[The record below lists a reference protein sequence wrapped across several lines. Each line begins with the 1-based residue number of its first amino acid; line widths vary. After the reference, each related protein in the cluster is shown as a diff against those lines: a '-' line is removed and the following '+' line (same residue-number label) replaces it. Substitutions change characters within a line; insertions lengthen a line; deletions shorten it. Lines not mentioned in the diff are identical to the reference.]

1 MSQSSGDMF
10 AELTAAISQED
21 AGAVQS
27 WFLNRE
33 FYLLVLASE
42 EDEEA
47 YSALIVEG
55 EDFPAVVVFLD
66 EERANA
72 FSKTIAE
79 QLDGEVVELLSV
91 DGATL
96 LDPLNFEIGIVL
108 NPEEEDMIL
117 VHPELVG
124 LDVEEGDEDD
134 EGEEDDEDYEDEDDD
149 EFEDEDF
156 EDDDFEDEDD
166 SKDAEKK

>member
-1 MSQSSGDMF
+1 MSQSDSNTF

-21 AGAVQS
+21 SGAVQS

-33 FYLLVLASE
+33 FFLLVLASE

-66 EERANA
+66 EERANT

-108 NPEEEDMIL
+108 NPEEEDMIM
-117 VHPELVG
+117 VHPDLVG
-124 LDVEEGDEDD
+124 LEMED
-134 EGEEDDEDYEDEDDD
+134 GEEDDEDEDDLDDEEFDDDFDEEFDDEDDEESD
-149 EFEDEDF
+149 EEES
-156 EDDDFEDEDD
+156 E
-166 SKDAEKK
+166 EKR

>member
-10 AELTAAISQED
+10 AELTAAISHQD
-21 AGAVQS
+21 SGAVQS
-27 WFLNRE
+27 WFLNRN
-33 FYLLVLASE
+33 FFLLVLASE

-66 EERANA
+66 EERANE

-79 QLDGEVVELLSV
+79 QLDGEIVELLEV
-91 DGATL
+91 DGETL

-108 NPEEEDMIL
+108 NPEEEDRIL
-117 VHPELVG
+117 VHPDLVG
-124 LDVEEGDEDD
+124 LDAGDEDEDD
-134 EGEEDDEDYEDEDDD
+134 E
-149 EFEDEDF
+149 
-156 EDDDFEDEDD
+156 DDF
-166 SKDAEKK
+166 

>member
-10 AELTAAISQED
+10 SELTAAISQED

-27 WFLNRE
+27 WFLNRD
-33 FYLLVLASE
+33 FFLLVLASE

-79 QLDGEVVELLSV
+79 QLDGEVVELLAV

-117 VHPELVG
+117 VHPDLVG
-124 LDVEEGDEDD
+124 LEVEDGD
-134 EGEEDDEDYEDEDDD
+134 EDDEDYEDEDD
-149 EFEDEDF
+149 EDF
-156 EDDDFEDEDD
+156 DDEDD
-166 SKDAEKK
+166 SKDEEKK

>member
-1 MSQSSGDMF
+1 MSQSGGDTF

-27 WFLNRE
+27 WFLSRD

-79 QLDGEVVELLSV
+79 QLDGEIVELLEV

-117 VHPELVG
+117 VHPDLVG
-124 LDVEEGDEDD
+124 LDIED
-134 EGEEDDEDYEDEDDD
+134 GEEDDDDD
-149 EFEDEDF
+149 DDDDYDDE
-156 EDDDFEDEDD
+156 EDDDFDDEEEPENE
-166 SKDAEKK
+166 EKK

>member
-1 MSQSSGDMF
+1 
-10 AELTAAISQED
+10 
-21 AGAVQS
+21 
-27 WFLNRE
+27 
-33 FYLLVLASE
+33 VLASE

-79 QLDGEVVELLSV
+79 QLDGEVVELLEV

-117 VHPELVG
+117 VHPDLVG
-124 LDVEEGDEDD
+124 LDVEDGDDD
-134 EGEEDDEDYEDEDDD
+134 DDEDYDD
-149 EFEDEDF
+149 E
-156 EDDDFEDEDD
+156 EDDDFDDEEEPENE
-166 SKDAEKK
+166 EKK

>member
-79 QLDGEVVELLSV
+79 QLDGEVVELLAV

-134 EGEEDDEDYEDEDDD
+134 DDYEDDD
-149 EFEDEDF
+149 EL
-156 EDDDFEDEDD
+156 EDDDFDDEEDTQDD
-166 SKDAEKK
+166 KKK

>member
-27 WFLNRE
+27 WFLNRD
-33 FYLLVLASE
+33 FFLLVLASE

-79 QLDGEVVELLSV
+79 QLDGEVVELLAV

-124 LDVEEGDEDD
+124 LDVEEVDED
-134 EGEEDDEDYEDEDDD
+134 EDDEDYEDEDD
-149 EFEDEDF
+149 E
-156 EDDDFEDEDD
+156 DFEDEDD
-166 SKDAEKK
+166 SEEQGKK

>member
-1 MSQSSGDMF
+1 MSQSDSNAF

-21 AGAVQS
+21 SGAVQS

-33 FYLLVLASE
+33 FFLLVLASE

-66 EERANA
+66 EERAST

-108 NPEEEDMIL
+108 NPEEEDMIM
-117 VHPELVG
+117 VHPDLVG
-124 LDVEEGDEDD
+124 LEMEEDEEGDDEDLEDEDLDDEEFDEDFDEEFDDEDD
-134 EGEEDDEDYEDEDDD
+134 EESDEPESEE
-149 EFEDEDF
+149 
-156 EDDDFEDEDD
+156 
-166 SKDAEKK
+166 KR

>member
-149 EFEDEDF
+149 DF

>member
-1 MSQSSGDMF
+1 MSQSGGDTF

-27 WFLNRE
+27 WFLSRD

-66 EERANA
+66 EVRANA

-79 QLDGEVVELLSV
+79 QLDGEVVELLEV

-108 NPEEEDMIL
+108 NPEEDDMIL
-117 VHPELVG
+117 VHPDLVG
-124 LDVEEGDEDD
+124 LDVEEGDDEDED
-134 EGEEDDEDYEDEDDD
+134 YDDEDEDGFDDDD
-149 EFEDEDF
+149 EYES
-156 EDDDFEDEDD
+156 EDD
-166 SKDAEKK
+166 KKK

>member
-1 MSQSSGDMF
+1 MSQSGGDTF

-27 WFLNRE
+27 WFLSRD

-79 QLDGEVVELLSV
+79 QLDGEVVELLEV

-117 VHPELVG
+117 VHPDLVG
-124 LDVEEGDEDD
+124 LDVEDGDDD
-134 EGEEDDEDYEDEDDD
+134 DDDDDDDEDYDD
-149 EFEDEDF
+149 E
-156 EDDDFEDEDD
+156 EDDDFDDEEEPENE
-166 SKDAEKK
+166 EKK

>member
-1 MSQSSGDMF
+1 
-10 AELTAAISQED
+10 LTAAISQED

-27 WFLNRE
+27 WFLSRD

-79 QLDGEVVELLSV
+79 QLDGEIVELLEV

-117 VHPELVG
+117 VHPDLVG
-124 LDVEEGDEDD
+124 LDIED
-134 EGEEDDEDYEDEDDD
+134 GEEDDDDD
-149 EFEDEDF
+149 DDDDYDDE
-156 EDDDFEDEDD
+156 EDDDFDDEEEPENE
-166 SKDAEKK
+166 EKK

>member
-1 MSQSSGDMF
+1 MSQSGGDTF

-27 WFLNRE
+27 WFLSRD

-79 QLDGEVVELLSV
+79 QLDGEVVELLEV

-117 VHPELVG
+117 VHPDLVG
-124 LDVEEGDEDD
+124 LDVEDGDDD
-134 EGEEDDEDYEDEDDD
+134 DDEDYDD
-149 EFEDEDF
+149 E
-156 EDDDFEDEDD
+156 EDDDFDDEEEPENE
-166 SKDAEKK
+166 EKK

>member
-1 MSQSSGDMF
+1 MF
-10 AELTAAISQED
+10 SELTAAISQED

-27 WFLNRE
+27 WFLNRD
-33 FYLLVLASE
+33 FFLLVLASE

-79 QLDGEVVELLSV
+79 QLDGEVVELLAV

-124 LDVEEGDEDD
+124 LEVEDGDEDD
-134 EGEEDDEDYEDEDDD
+134 EDFEDEDD
-149 EFEDEDF
+149 E
-156 EDDDFEDEDD
+156 DFEDEDD
-166 SKDAEKK
+166 SEDEKKK

>member
-1 MSQSSGDMF
+1 MF
-10 AELTAAISQED
+10 SELTAAISQED

-27 WFLNRE
+27 WFLNRD
-33 FYLLVLASE
+33 FFLLVLASE

-79 QLDGEVVELLSV
+79 QLDGEVVELLAV

-124 LDVEEGDEDD
+124 LEVEDGDEDD
-134 EGEEDDEDYEDEDDD
+134 E
-149 EFEDEDF
+149 
-156 EDDDFEDEDD
+156 DFEDEDD
-166 SKDAEKK
+166 EDFEDEDESEDEKKK

>member
-134 EGEEDDEDYEDEDDD
+134 EDYDDEDDED
-149 EFEDEDF
+149 EDF
-156 EDDDFEDEDD
+156 DDGDD
-166 SKDAEKK
+166 SKDAQKK

>member
-1 MSQSSGDMF
+1 MSQSSGDTF

-33 FYLLVLASE
+33 FFLLVLASE

-47 YSALIVEG
+47 YSALIVAG
-55 EDFPAVVVFLD
+55 EVFPAVVVFLD

-79 QLDGEVVELLSV
+79 QLDGEVVELLEV

-96 LDPLNFEIGIVL
+96 LDPLDFEIGIVL

-117 VHPELVG
+117 VHPDLVG
-124 LDVEEGDEDD
+124 LDIEDGDEDD
-134 EGEEDDEDYEDEDDD
+134 DDQDDDEDDEEYDD
-149 EFEDEDF
+149 E
-156 EDDDFEDEDD
+156 EDDDFDGEEEPEDIT
-166 SKDAEKK
+166 KK

>member
-27 WFLNRE
+27 WFLNRD
-33 FYLLVLASE
+33 FFLLVLASE

-79 QLDGEVVELLSV
+79 QLDGEVVELLAV

-124 LDVEEGDEDD
+124 LDVEEGDED
-134 EGEEDDEDYEDEDDD
+134 EDDEDYEDEDD
-149 EFEDEDF
+149 E
-156 EDDDFEDEDD
+156 DFEDEDD
-166 SKDAEKK
+166 SEEQGKK

>member
-21 AGAVQS
+21 ASAVQS
-27 WFLNRE
+27 WFLNRD
-33 FYLLVLASE
+33 FFLLVLASE

-79 QLDGEVVELLSV
+79 QLDGEVVELLAV

-117 VHPELVG
+117 VHPDLVG
-124 LDVEEGDEDD
+124 LEVEDGD
-134 EGEEDDEDYEDEDDD
+134 EDDEDYEDEDD
-149 EFEDEDF
+149 EDF
-156 EDDDFEDEDD
+156 DDEDD
-166 SKDAEKK
+166 SKDEEKK

>member
-55 EDFPAVVVFLD
+55 DDFPAVVVFLD

-134 EGEEDDEDYEDEDDD
+134 EDYEDDEDD
-149 EFEDEDF
+149 EFEDG
-156 EDDDFEDEDD
+156 DD
-166 SKDAEKK
+166 SQDAEKK

>member
-1 MSQSSGDMF
+1 MSQPSGDTF
-10 AELTAAISQED
+10 AELTSAISQED

-27 WFLNRE
+27 WFLSRD

-66 EERANA
+66 EERANT

-79 QLDGEVVELLSV
+79 QLDGEVVELLEV

-117 VHPELVG
+117 VHPDLVG
-124 LDVEEGDEDD
+124 MDIDG
-134 EGEEDDEDYEDEDDD
+134 DDEDEDEEDYDD
-149 EFEDEDF
+149 E
-156 EDDDFEDEDD
+156 EDDDFDDEEEPDD
-166 SKDAEKK
+166 KEKK

>member
-1 MSQSSGDMF
+1 MSQSGGDTF

-27 WFLNRE
+27 WFLSRD

-79 QLDGEVVELLSV
+79 QLDGEVVELLEV

-117 VHPELVG
+117 VHPDLVG
-124 LDVEEGDEDD
+124 LDVEDGDDD
-134 EGEEDDEDYEDEDDD
+134 DDDDDEDYDD
-149 EFEDEDF
+149 E
-156 EDDDFEDEDD
+156 EDDDFDDEEEPENE
-166 SKDAEKK
+166 EKK

>member
-10 AELTAAISQED
+10 SELTAAISQED

-27 WFLNRE
+27 WFLNRD
-33 FYLLVLASE
+33 FFLLVLASE

-79 QLDGEVVELLSV
+79 QLDGEVVELLAV

-124 LDVEEGDEDD
+124 LEVEDGD
-134 EGEEDDEDYEDEDDD
+134 EDDEDYEDEDD
-149 EFEDEDF
+149 EDF
-156 EDDDFEDEDD
+156 DDEDD
-166 SKDAEKK
+166 SKDEAKK

>member
-1 MSQSSGDMF
+1 MSQSGGDTF

-27 WFLNRE
+27 WFLSRD

-79 QLDGEVVELLSV
+79 QLDGEVVELLEV

-117 VHPELVG
+117 VHPDLVG

-134 EGEEDDEDYEDEDDD
+134 EDYDDEEDDDDFDDEEEPEDD
-149 EFEDEDF
+149 EEQ
-156 EDDDFEDEDD
+156 
-166 SKDAEKK
+166 KK

>member
-21 AGAVQS
+21 ASAVQS
-27 WFLNRE
+27 WFLNRD
-33 FYLLVLASE
+33 FFLLVLASE

-79 QLDGEVVELLSV
+79 QLDGEVVELLAV

-117 VHPELVG
+117 VHPDLVG
-124 LDVEEGDEDD
+124 LEVEDGD
-134 EGEEDDEDYEDEDDD
+134 EDDEDYEDEDD
-149 EFEDEDF
+149 EDLD
-156 EDDDFEDEDD
+156 DEDD
-166 SKDAEKK
+166 SKDEEKK

>member
-1 MSQSSGDMF
+1 MSQSGGDTF

-27 WFLNRE
+27 WFLSRD

-79 QLDGEVVELLSV
+79 QLDGEVVELLEV

-117 VHPELVG
+117 VHPDLVG
-124 LDVEEGDEDD
+124 LDVEDGDDD
-134 EGEEDDEDYEDEDDD
+134 DDDDDDDDEDYDD
-149 EFEDEDF
+149 E
-156 EDDDFEDEDD
+156 EDDDFDDEEEPENE
-166 SKDAEKK
+166 EKK